1 MWRLLRGW
9 IVILVVAWTMA
20 GCAAHVP
27 VSETRQGFAADG
39 MVSAD
44 VVDVEPEDRYPP
56 VSGGRYQLPLDSREN
71 ARPAYPPGL
80 LDQQLPPIEIV
91 ARIVVD
97 GSGRVERAT
106 LVTDTSS
113 EPAFGAAV
121 LAALQDWTF
130 TPLLR
135 VTGDKIEPLPFTQ
148 DYRFV
153 FRQVNGRAAVEA
165 SGIR

>member
-9 IVILVVAWTMA
+9 IVMLVVAWSMA

-27 VSETRQGFAADG
+27 VAETRQGFAADG
-39 MVSAD
+39 MVSTD
-44 VVDVEPEDRYPP
+44 VVDAEPEDRYQP
-56 VSGGRYQLPLDSREN
+56 VPGGRYQLPLDRREN
-71 ARPAYPPGL
+71 ARPAYPSGL
-80 LDQQLPPIEIV
+80 LARQLSPIEVV

-97 GSGRVERAT
+97 GSGRVQRAT
-106 LVTDTSS
+106 LVSDASS

-121 LAALQDWTF
+121 LAAVQGWTF
-130 TPLLR
+130 MPLLR

-153 FRQVNGRAAVEA
+153 FRQVNGRAVVE
-165 SGIR
+165 SGVR